1 MLNFRHKGKSLTR
14 RVIVSATCA
23 NLVFWVIACLMAAF
37 VMYEEYGES
46 FDGTLQVTAE
56 RLLPLALQDVRD
68 NDKDTDLLVKTDNHS
83 TPAEYTTYQV
93 LDRNGKM
100 VMRSEDA
107 PSNPYGVPLTTGFF
121 KTKKWRVYSLVS
133 EDGDYLIQVADR
145 LSERREAAREAM
157 TAMLIP
163 ALLIIPLSML
173 AIGFIVR
180 NQLRPIKKLSETIGK
195 KDTGNMQAIES
206 RSMPDEFQPIIGSVN
221 SLLAKL
227 KAALEAERSFTSNSA
242 HEIRTPI
249 AAALAHTQV
258 LIEETPSL
266 YHPRAKEVE
275 NALQRLRRLSE
286 KLLQLARA
294 DAQLGTSEKPVDL
307 IPFID
312 AVIEDFNRANITKGR
327 LVTTYY
333 VTVLEKHLNG
343 DAFGVIIRNLLE
355 NALNYSFEGSI
366 VDISINKDK
375 IVIAN
380 NCPVVSST
388 KIELL
393 SQRFYRGDNHKEG
406 SGLGLSI
413 VEALA
418 KTMPINIS
426 YSSPREN
433 SSQGFEVT
441 IKL

>member
-1 MLNFRHKGKSLTR
+1 MLIWKYPDKSLTR
-14 RVIVSATCA
+14 RVIVSVTCG

-56 RLLPLALQDVRD
+56 RLLPLALEDVRN
-68 NDKDTDLLVKTDNHS
+68 NDEDIDLLVKTDNHS
-83 TPAEYTTYQV
+83 TPSEYTTYQV

-107 PSNPYGVPLTTGFF
+107 PSNPYGVPLKTGFF

-133 EDGDYLIQVADR
+133 QDGDYLIQVADR

-163 ALLIIPLSML
+163 ALLLIPLSML
-173 AIGFIVR
+173 AIGFIVK
-180 NQLRPIKKLSETIGK
+180 NQLRPIKNLSETIAK
-195 KDTGNMQAIES
+195 KDTGNMQSIEAET
-206 RSMPDEFQPIIGSVN
+206 MPDEFQPIIGSVN

-258 LIEETPSL
+258 LIEEMPKR
-266 YHPRAKEVE
+266 YHLRAKEVE

-294 DAQLGTSEKPVDL
+294 DAQLGTSEKPIDL
-307 IPFID
+307 IPFIE
-312 AVIEDFNRANITKGR
+312 AVVEDFNRANITKGR
-327 LVTTYY
+327 LVTTY
-333 VTVLEKHLNG
+333 TVETLYKHLNG

-355 NALNYSFEGSI
+355 NALNYSTEGTL
-366 VDISINKDK
+366 VDVIINNDV
-375 IVIAN
+375 IVIGN
-380 NCPVVSST
+380 DCPVIALST
-388 KIELL
+388 LKYLG
-393 SQRFYRGDNHKEG
+393 QRFYRGDNHKEG

-418 KTMPINIS
+418 QTMPIEIN
-426 YSSPREN
+426 YSSPRTASN
-433 SSQGFEVT
+433 QGFEVT
-441 IKL
+441 IRL

>member
-1 MLNFRHKGKSLTR
+1 MLILKYPGKSLTR
-14 RVIVSATCA
+14 RVIVSVTCA

-56 RLLPLALQDVRD
+56 RLLPLALEDVRD
-68 NDKDTDLLVKTDNHS
+68 NDQDIDLLVRTDNHS
-83 TPAEYTTYQV
+83 TPSEYTTYQV
-93 LDRNGKM
+93 LDKNGKM

-107 PSNPYGVPLTTGFF
+107 PSNPYGVPLKTGFF

-133 EDGDYLIQVADR
+133 QDGDYLIQVADR

-163 ALLIIPLSML
+163 AILLIPLSML
-173 AIGFIVR
+173 AISFIVK
-180 NQLRPIKKLSETIGK
+180 NQLRPIKKLSETIAK
-195 KDTGNMQAIES
+195 KDTGNMQSIEAET
-206 RSMPDEFQPIIGSVN
+206 MPEEFLPIIGSVN

-258 LIEETPSL
+258 LIEEIPKRH
-266 YHPRAKEVE
+266 YGRAKEIE

-307 IPFID
+307 IPFIQ
-312 AVIEDFNRANITKGR
+312 AVVEDFNRANLTKGR
-327 LVTTYY
+327 LLTTYNVKTLY
-333 VTVLEKHLNG
+333 KHLNG

-355 NALNYSFEGSI
+355 NALNYSRAGTL
-366 VDISINKDK
+366 VDVTIDENN

-380 NCPVVSST
+380 DCSVISQS
-388 KIELL
+388 KIKFLR
-393 SQRFYRGDNHKEG
+393 QRFYREDNHKEG

-413 VEALA
+413 VDALS
-418 KTMPINIS
+418 KTMPIEIK
-426 YSSPREN
+426 YSSPRTG
-433 SSQGFEVT
+433 SIQGFEVT

>member
-1 MLNFRHKGKSLTR
+1 MLNVKQQGKSLTR
-14 RVIVSATCA
+14 RVIVSVTCA

-56 RLLPLALQDVRD
+56 RLLPLALEDVRD
-68 NDKDTDLLVKTDNHS
+68 NDQDLDLLVKTDNHS
-83 TPAEYTTYQV
+83 TPSEYTTYQV
-93 LDRNGKM
+93 LDRNGKL

-107 PSNPYGVPLTTGFF
+107 PSNPYGVPLKTGFF

-133 EDGDYLIQVADR
+133 KDGDYLIQVADR

-163 ALLIIPLSML
+163 ALLLIPLSML
-173 AIGFIVR
+173 AIGFIVK
-180 NQLRPIKKLSETIGK
+180 NQLQPIKNLSETIGK
-195 KDTGNMQAIES
+195 KDTGNMQSIKTT
-206 RSMPDEFQPIIGSVN
+206 SMPDEFQPIIGSVN

-258 LIEETPSL
+258 LIEETPKR
-266 YHPRAKEVE
+266 YHGRAKEVE

-294 DAQLGTSEKPVDL
+294 DAQLGTSENPIDL
-307 IPFID
+307 IPFIE
-312 AVIEDFNRANITKGR
+312 AVVEDFNRANLTKGR
-327 LVTTYY
+327 LITTY
-333 VTVLEKHLNG
+333 TVETLYKHLNG
-343 DAFGVIIRNLLE
+343 DAFGVIVRNLLE
-355 NALNYSFEGSI
+355 NALNYSTEGTS
-366 VDISINKDK
+366 VDVTINSNN

-380 NCPVVSST
+380 DCPVVSQA
-388 KIELL
+388 KLKFL

-418 KTMPINIS
+418 KTMPITIT
-426 YSSPREN
+426 YASPRN
-433 SSQGFEVT
+433 GSSQGFEVT
-441 IKL
+441 INL

>member
-1 MLNFRHKGKSLTR
+1 MLSFKQKEKSLTR

-56 RLLPLALQDVRD
+56 RLLPLALEDVRD
-68 NDKDTDLLVKTDNHS
+68 NDKDSDLLVRTDNHS

-93 LDRNGKM
+93 LDRDGKM

-107 PSNPYGVPLTTGFF
+107 PANPYGVPLKTGFF

-133 EDGDYLIQVADR
+133 QDGDYLIQVADR

-163 ALLIIPLSML
+163 ALLLIPLSML

-180 NQLRPIKKLSETIGK
+180 NQLRPIKKLSETIAK
-195 KDTGNMQAIES
+195 KDTGNMQAIRS
-206 RSMPDEFQPIIGSVN
+206 QSMPKEFQPIIGSVN
-221 SLLAKL
+221 SLLEKL
-227 KAALEAERSFTSNSA
+227 KSALEAERSFTSNSA

-258 LIEETPSL
+258 LIEETPKR
-266 YHPRAKEVE
+266 YHRRAQEVE
-275 NALQRLRRLSE
+275 YALQRLRRLSE

-294 DAQLGTSEKPVDL
+294 DTQLGTSEQLVDL

-312 AVIEDFNRANITKGR
+312 AVVEDFNRANLTKGR
-327 LVTTYY
+327 LVTHYNTD
-333 VTVLEKHLNG
+333 VLDKHLNG
-343 DAFGVIIRNLLE
+343 DAFGVIVRNLLE
-355 NALNYSFEGSI
+355 NALNYSSEGSS
-366 VDISINKDK
+366 VDITINPDN

-380 NCPVVSST
+380 DCPVVPLS
-388 KIELL
+388 KLKLL

-413 VEALA
+413 VEALE
-418 KTMPINIS
+418 KTMPIKIT
-426 YSSPREN
+426 YRSPRTG

-441 IKL
+441 IDL

>member
-1 MLNFRHKGKSLTR
+1 MLSVRQQGKSLTR
-14 RVIVSATCA
+14 RVIVSVTCA
-23 NLVFWVIACLMAAF
+23 NLVFWVVACLMAAF

-56 RLLPLALQDVRD
+56 RLLPLALEDVRD
-68 NDKDTDLLVKTDNHS
+68 NDKDADLLVKTDNHS
-83 TPAEYTTYQV
+83 TPSEYTTYQV

-107 PSNPYGVPLTTGFF
+107 PSNPYGVPLKTGFF

-133 EDGDYLIQVADR
+133 QDGDYLIQVADR

-163 ALLIIPLSML
+163 ALLLIPLSML
-173 AIGFIVR
+173 AIGFILKS
-180 NQLRPIKKLSETIGK
+180 QLRPINNLSETIAK
-195 KDTGNMQAIES
+195 KDTGDMQPIAAT
-206 RSMPDEFQPIIGSVN
+206 SMPDEFQPIIGSVN

-258 LIEETPSL
+258 LIEETPKR
-266 YHPRAKEVE
+266 YHRRAKEVE

-294 DAQLGTSEKPVDL
+294 DAQLGTSEKPIDL
-307 IPFID
+307 IPFIE
-312 AVIEDFNRANITKGR
+312 AVVEDFNRANMTKGR
-327 LVTTYY
+327 LITTYKVETLY
-333 VTVLEKHLNG
+333 KHLNG
-343 DAFGVIIRNLLE
+343 DAFGVIVRNLLE
-355 NALNYSFEGSI
+355 NALNYSTEGTL
-366 VDISINKDK
+366 VDITINNNN

-380 NCPVVSST
+380 DCSVVSQA
-388 KIELL
+388 KLKFL
-393 SQRFYRGDNHKEG
+393 RQRFYRGDNHKEG
-406 SGLGLSI
+406 AGLGLSI
-413 VEALA
+413 VEALV
-418 KTMPINIS
+418 KTMPIDIN
-426 YSSPREN
+426 YSSPRTG

-441 IKL
+441 IEL